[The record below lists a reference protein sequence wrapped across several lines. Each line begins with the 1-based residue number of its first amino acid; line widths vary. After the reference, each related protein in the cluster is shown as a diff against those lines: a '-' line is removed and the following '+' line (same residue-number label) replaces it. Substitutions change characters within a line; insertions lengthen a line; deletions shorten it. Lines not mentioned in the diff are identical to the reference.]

1 MAKIITIDNLSEY
14 KKKADELYASLYAT
28 LAQLTELQTK
38 ISALN
43 GKFTGDAANKA
54 VADSNGRTLSS
65 IVGLEELTADGDVS
79 DTAGDPSVSI
89 AIKNKNMHFSFK
101 GVKGSDGAQ
110 GPQGEPGTPG
120 TPGKNGADGAPGAD
134 GYTFTPSVSAD
145 GDLSWSKS
153 QGEGGSVPPTVN
165 IKGPQG
171 EPGEPG
177 EPGTPGAPGEP
188 GEPGEPGKDG
198 APGADGYTFTP
209 SVSPEGELSWT
220 KAQGAGGEIPSPVNI
235 KGPQGEPGKNGAD
248 GAPGAAG
255 TPGTDGADGSDG
267 YTFTPLVSAE
277 GELSW
282 TKSQGAG
289 GEAPAAVNIRGPQGK
304 SGNNGASWWP
314 GYWTMYDNFLI
325 FALAGREPVVGDCLV
340 SVNGDLSGQDIHSD
354 LTGHV
359 LAITATD
366 KVPDEETLNEMLSA
380 IPDRDDHPELTKLV
394 EMYKQ
399 GTVAVFGASALY
411 EDTGLAIDL
420 GSLRGANGST
430 PSFSIVKGELHII
443 WPD

>member
-28 LAQLTELQTK
+28 LAQLTELQNK
-38 ISALN
+38 ISELD
-43 GKFTGDAANKA
+43 GRFTGDAANKA

-65 IVGLEELTADGDVS
+65 IVGVEELTADGEVS
-79 DTAGDPSVSI
+79 DNTGDPSVSI
-89 AIKNKNMHFSFK
+89 TIENKNMHFSFK
-101 GVKGSDGAQ
+101 GVKGSDGTQ
-110 GPQGEPGTPG
+110 GPQGEPG

-177 EPGTPGAPGEP
+177 EPGKNGA
-188 GEPGEPGKDG
+188 DG

-267 YTFTPLVSAE
+267 YTFTPSVSAE

-340 SVNGDLSGQDIHSD
+340 CVNGDLSGQGMYSD
-354 LTGHV
+354 LKGNIF
-359 LAITATD
+359 AITATA
-366 KVPDEETLNEMLSA
+366 KIPGEEELNEMLSA

-394 EMYKQ
+394 EMSKQ
-399 GTVAVFGASALY
+399 GTVVVFGASALY
-411 EDTGLAIDL
+411 EDSGVAIKL

-430 PSFSIVKGELHII
+430 PSFSIVNGELHII